1 MDLSLKVEMA
11 MRTLKKYWPHLLLW
25 TAMIVYFIFA
35 PNWFTRVFIKSGK
48 PVQVENL
55 LTSPSKRISF
65 VVDGLDPYIEDG
77 QTLYNLYGWG
87 YIAPEAGKTV
97 QGFVPEIALVS
108 DNNIYFF
115 AVKTGY
121 RNPGPQSMF
130 ADAGVNLDALGFN
143 ALIAEDSI
151 KPGKYRIALVFK
163 DSSTGEAYYW
173 DKPAHYLIKTPN
185 TLTLK

>member
-1 MDLSLKVEMA
+1 MKPI
-11 MRTLKKYWPHLLLW
+11 KKYWPHVLLW
-25 TAMIVYFIFA
+25 CAVIGYFVFA
-35 PNWFTRVFIKSGK
+35 PDLVTLVFTRAGK
-48 PVQVENL
+48 PLQAETTL
-55 LTSPSKRISF
+55 PSPSKRISF
-65 VVDGLDPYIEDG
+65 VVEDLDSYIKDG
-77 QTLYNLYGWG
+77 QSLNNLYGWG
-87 YIAPEAGKTV
+87 YITPEAKESV

-108 DNNIYFF
+108 DHEVYFF

-130 ADAGVNLDALGFN
+130 ADAGVNLDTLGFN

-151 KPGKYRIALVFK
+151 KPGKYRIAMVFK
-163 DSSTGEAYYW
+163 NPSTGEAYYW